1 MIDPQESG
9 GPFSALQAFTVGIC
23 GMFPTAMLARLLRHH
38 GLVRMGKRRF
48 WGRDLLWEIPTA
60 AFSSILGSGF
70 ALLSIPFL
78 PQVVQESP
86 ERLFMVTNTIVGLC
100 AWMGP
105 RGIEVLLNKLV
116 ENYSPHNRRPGGEK

>member
-9 GPFSALQAFTVGIC
+9 GPLSALQAFTVGIC
-23 GMFPTAMLARLLRHH
+23 GMFPTAMLARLLWHH
-38 GLVRMGKRRF
+38 RLVRMGQRRF
-48 WGRDLLWEIPTA
+48 WGRDLLWEVPTA

-70 ALLSIPFL
+70 ALLMIPFL

-105 RGIEVLLNKLV
+105 RGIEVLLSKLV
-116 ENYSPHNRRPGGEK
+116 ENYAPHHRRSGEEK